1 MPRTIQPRDL
11 IVLSFAFL
19 GACGGG
25 ADGTSG
31 SDTAGGTTPAQ
42 AVNPPGSSTAT
53 SAPATTTSSAA
64 GTTSTTFPDTTTTTT
79 ASTAAVT
86 TTSSLVSST
95 TTSSSVAT
103 TSSTSSTSTT
113 FATTTTTA
121 SNTTTTAN
129 SNLPPLSGTPITLDG
144 GPNGTLG
151 VRAWSDG
158 NTGSGGQG
166 APAGNAKCIPYDALD
181 TNYFVH
187 AHISI
192 FRDGQRLALPQYI
205 GMAST
210 CLYEINTDNLSGVVD
225 AFSSAYKRLTLGD
238 LFAVW
243 GQALTWNNIAGFS
256 GQPVV
261 IYVEDNGVL
270 KQHAGDPGDI
280 ELLSKRSI
288 TIQIGAR
295 LTEIPVYKWDKYLGE

>member
-1 MPRTIQPRDL
+1 MPRTIQPRAL
-11 IVLSFAFL
+11 AALSLAFL

-25 ADGTSG
+25 ADGTSSSAATG
-31 SDTAGGTTPAQ
+31 ATPPVQAANPSGTT
-42 AVNPPGSSTAT
+42 TT
-53 SAPATTTSSAA
+53 SAPATTTTSTTAE
-64 GTTSTTFPDTTTTTT
+64 TTSTTAGATTT
-79 ASTAAVT
+79 STAAQT
-86 TTSSLVSST
+86 TTSILPGST
-95 TTSSSVAT
+95 TTSSSAA
-103 TSSTSSTSTT
+103 S
-113 FATTTTTA
+113 TTTTT
-121 SNTTTTAN
+121 SSSTTSPTTTTAASTTTTTN
-129 SNLPPLSGTPITLDG
+129 TSGLPPLSGVPITLTG
-144 GPNGTLG
+144 GTTGTLG

-158 NTGSGGQG
+158 NTASGGQG
-166 APAGNAKCIPYDALD
+166 APAGNAKCISYDALD
-181 TNYFVH
+181 TNYFAH
-187 AHISI
+187 AHVSI

-225 AFSSAYKRLTLGD
+225 AFASAYKRLTLGD

-243 GQALTWNNIAGFS
+243 GQPLAWDNVAGFS

-280 ELLSKRSI
+280 ELLHKRSI

-295 LTEIPVYKWDKYLGE
+295 LNEIPVYKWDQYLGE